1 MTENNIPLCVDL
13 DGTLIRDDTL
23 QVAIKILLR
32 QNFLYLFLLPIWLLR
47 GRAYLKRQVA
57 QRVTIDPAALSYNE
71 KFMNWVKQQKSIGRK
86 VVLVTATDK
95 KFADAVA
102 DYVNIFD
109 EVIASDGKTN
119 IRSNNKR
126 DALIEKFG
134 IYQYDYCGNDYPD
147 IAVWA
152 TAHKAIVVNA
162 PKRLVAQCKQYKNLG
177 EMFE

>member
-1 MTENNIPLCVDL
+1 MTETNIPLCVDL
-13 DGTLIRDDTL
+13 DGTLIRNDTL
-23 QVAIKILLR
+23 QVAIRILLK

-57 QRVTIDPAALSYNE
+57 ERVTLDSAKLPYNQN
-71 KFMNWVKQQKSIGRK
+71 FLNWVKQQKAAGRQ
-86 VVLVTATDK
+86 VLLVSATDK

-102 DYVNIFD
+102 NYVNIFD

-119 IRSNNKR
+119 IRSKNKR
-126 DALIEKFG
+126 DVLIKKFG
-134 IYQYDYCGNDYPD
+134 LYQYDYCGNDYPD

-162 PKRLVAQCKQYKNLG
+162 PRHLVAQCKQYKNLG
-177 EMFE
+177 EIFE